1 MDKTAKEYKQYKETT
16 NSESIDEHAHVAK
29 QGGEV
34 ARNAR
39 MELGAK
45 TGEKVI
51 SPLNAKQVIL
61 KNSNKEIQK

>member
-1 MDKTAKEYKQYKETT
+1 LLPAEF
-16 NSESIDEHAHVAK
+16 DEHAEVAR

-39 MELGAK
+39 IELESK

-51 SPLNAKQVIL
+51 SPLNARTGIL
-61 KNSNKEIQK
+61 ENKDKEID